1 MQHVVVQLLS
11 HIQLCDPM
19 DCSTPGFPVL
29 HHLPKLAQTHVHW
42 VSDAIQPS
50 HPLLSLFLLPSIF
63 PSIRVFQWVGSLHQV
78 AKLGAS
84 VAASVLPMN
93 THSWFP
99 MDWLV
104 WSFAVQGTLKNLLQ
118 NHNSKASISL
128 ALSLLYGPN
137 LTSIHDYWKN
147 NSFN

>member
-11 HIQLCDPM
+11 HIRLCDPM

-63 PSIRVFQWVGSLHQV
+63 LSIRVFQWVGFLHQV

-93 THSWFP
+93 TLSWFP

-118 NHNSKASISL
+118 NHNSKASIPL

-137 LTSIHDYWKN
+137 LTSIHNYWKN